1 MNTFKMRF
9 EKISKIDMSQGQPLK
24 LITLFAIPLMIGN
37 LFQMFYNMV
46 DTMVVGKW
54 VSTTALASVGA
65 TTPVVDLLLGLV
77 IGLSNGL
84 SIVIAQKVGAND
96 KTSTKK
102 AITNGFYLIIILSLL
117 IMILGLRF
125 NKNLFALI
133 HLSQELLPGTI
144 TYSSIIFIG
153 AIFAAV
159 YNYESAILRAHGNS
173 VIPLL
178 FLILSA
184 ILNVV
189 LDLFF
194 VIICHMG
201 IAGVAY
207 ATIIAELICCLLCYM
222 YMKKKLDILDF
233 EKKRL
238 LFWLT
243 MYKRAYQSRY
253 AYGLFQ
259 SLLSISFLVVQSAL
273 NTLGSDE
280 VAAYTAAYKM
290 DSMMMQILSGFGTA
304 ISTFTAQNYGHKAYN
319 RIRKGAKETLK
330 KQFY

>member
-1 MNTFKMRF
+1 
-9 EKISKIDMSQGQPLK
+9 
-24 LITLFAIPLMIGN
+24 MIGN

-46 DTMVVGKW
+46 DTMVVGKC

-233 EKKRL
+233 EKKDYCFDLQCIKEHIKVGMPMAFFNHFFL
-238 LFWLT
+238 LVF
-243 MYKRAYQSRY
+243 
-253 AYGLFQ
+253 
-259 SLLSISFLVVQSAL
+259 
-273 NTLGSDE
+273 
-280 VAAYTAAYKM
+280 
-290 DSMMMQILSGFGTA
+290 
-304 ISTFTAQNYGHKAYN
+304 
-319 RIRKGAKETLK
+319 
-330 KQFY
+330 